1 MNTATQNDALRN
13 ALIRAGQRLATNH
26 VHGRFRIARRG
37 CATFV
42 SFHADGD
49 CSANLDVA
57 ALTEAVVHARSAGF
71 KAERMGLEAW
81 IAA

>member
-1 MNTATQNDALRN
+1 MDTTKNDALRN
-13 ALIRAGQRLATNH
+13 ALVLAGKRLAANH

-37 CATFV
+37 RAAFV
-42 SFHADGD
+42 SFFGDGGNSLRVD
-49 CSANLDVA
+49 IE
-57 ALTEAVVHARSAGF
+57 ALTEAVRHARDAGF

>member
-1 MNTATQNDALRN
+1 MDTATKHDALRN
-13 ALIRAGQRLATNH
+13 ALVLAGQRLAANH

-37 CATFV
+37 RAAFV
-42 SFHADGD
+42 SFFGD
-49 CSANLDVA
+49 CSSLRIDIE
-57 ALTEAVVHARSAGF
+57 ALTEAVRHARDAGF